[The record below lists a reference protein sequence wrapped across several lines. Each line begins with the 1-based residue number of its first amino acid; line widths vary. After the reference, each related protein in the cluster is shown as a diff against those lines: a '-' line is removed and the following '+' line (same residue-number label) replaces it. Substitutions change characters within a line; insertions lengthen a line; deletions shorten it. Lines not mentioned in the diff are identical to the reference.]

1 MENKAIHRK
10 YLMANEQDPAWG
22 LVVNSVGYQRIKKD
36 ENYPPVNHPT
46 RYLFSVEK
54 GRILDEYQLVYI
66 TRGAGYFTSNGQKK
80 VKVNEGTIFL
90 LFPNEWHSYYPDKK
104 IGWEEYWIGF
114 NGTTI
119 DSLLN
124 NGFFSQQKALF
135 NIGIQEDLVSI
146 YQRAIEV
153 AQKQP
158 SGFQQLLA
166 GFVNYILGVT
176 YSHDRQRS
184 FVELEVVAQ
193 IDRAK
198 LIIIENYKDKITP
211 EEIAEKI
218 NMGYSRFRKVFK
230 EYTGFAPAQYVLSLR
245 LQKSKELLTNTNLTA
260 QEISFMVGFENSDHF
275 NAIFRKKVGI
285 TPIRYR
291 NFTQGKFVNKSRP

>member
-1 MENKAIHRK
+1 MENKAIHCK

-22 LVVNSVGYQRIKKD
+22 LVVNSVGYQRIKRD
-36 ENYPPVNHPT
+36 ENYPPVNHPI

-66 TRGAGYFTSNGQKK
+66 TRGAGYFISNGQRK
-80 VKVNEGTIFL
+80 VKVGEGVIFL

-135 NIGIQEDLVSI
+135 NIGIQEDLVNI

-166 GFVNYILGVT
+166 GFVNYILGMT
-176 YSHDRQRS
+176 YSHNRQQS
-184 FVELEVVAQ
+184 FVESEVVAQ
-193 IDRAK
+193 INRAK
-198 LIIIENYKDKITP
+198 LIIIENYKHEITP

-218 NMGYSRFRKVFK
+218 NMGYSKFRKVFK
-230 EYTGFAPAQYVLSLR
+230 EYTGFAPAQYVLNIR

-260 QEISFMVGFENSDHF
+260 QEISFMVGFENSDYF
-275 NAIFRKKVGI
+275 NTIFRKKVGI
-285 TPIRYR
+285 PPIRYR
-291 NFTQGKFVNKSRP
+291 NFTQGKFVDKKSD